1 MDLPILGQTI
11 VNIDRQPHRL
21 EFEMENGDVWAMFHV
36 QDCCESV
43 TLEDI
48 CGDLNDLIG
57 TPLLV
62 AYEETSRTE
71 PPVNNCGLD
80 SWEPESYT
88 WTFYRLATV
97 RGSVTLRWY
106 GESNGYYSESADFIK
121 KGDWS
126 FR

>member
-11 VNIDRQPHRL
+11 VNIKRQTHRL
-21 EFEMENGDVWAMFHV
+21 EFQMENGDVWAMFHI

-62 AYEETSRTE
+62 AYEETSKTD
-71 PPVNNCGLD
+71 PPAD
-80 SWEPESYT
+80 AWEPYSYT

-106 GESNGYYSESADFIK
+106 GTSNGYYSESADFVK
-121 KGDWS
+121 KGDWG